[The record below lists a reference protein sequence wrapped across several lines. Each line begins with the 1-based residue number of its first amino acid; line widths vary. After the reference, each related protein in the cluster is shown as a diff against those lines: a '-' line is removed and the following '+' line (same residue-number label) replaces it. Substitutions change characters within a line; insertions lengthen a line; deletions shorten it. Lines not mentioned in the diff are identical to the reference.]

1 MRVIAKKALVEFY
14 ERHNDAKTA
23 LEEWH
28 KKAKN
33 AKWTCF
39 ADVKKT
45 FRSADSVGDNR
56 YVFNIKGYSY
66 RLIALILFSTG
77 MVYIRFIGTH
87 GEYDRIKGIKNI

>member
-1 MRVIAKKALVEFY
+1 MRVIAKKVLVEFY

-33 AKWTCF
+33 AKWNCF

-45 FRSADSVGDNR
+45 LRSSDYDKDCNR
-56 YVFNIKGYSY
+56 EPV
-66 RLIALILFSTG
+66 
-77 MVYIRFIGTH
+77 
-87 GEYDRIKGIKNI
+87 